1 MCSPMSALIDQRFH
15 PRTWGAAG
23 WASDLL
29 PHLVYGLATATVY
42 EALAGRAG

>member
-1 MCSPMSALIDQRFH
+1 MSALIDQRFH